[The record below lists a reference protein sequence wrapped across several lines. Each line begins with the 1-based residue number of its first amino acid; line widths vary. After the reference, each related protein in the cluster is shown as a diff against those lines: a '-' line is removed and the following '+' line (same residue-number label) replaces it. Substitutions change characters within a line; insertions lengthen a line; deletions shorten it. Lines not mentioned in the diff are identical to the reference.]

1 MEAKAMSDI
10 YTSIVALAVIA
21 LGVVIAYFKGS
32 KSGSDKQ
39 KIAQQAKDD
48 AESVK
53 IGEVRVKVAKSVQ
66 ESKEMRNAQA
76 DSAITDS
83 LIADSV
89 RKQDNP

>member
-1 MEAKAMSDI
+1 MSDI
-10 YTSIVALAVIA
+10 YTSIVALAFVA

-39 KIAQQAKDD
+39 KIVQKAKDD
-48 AESVK
+48 AESLK
-53 IGEVRVKVAKSVQ
+53 TNEVRVEVAKTVQ

-89 RKQDNP
+89 RKQDKS